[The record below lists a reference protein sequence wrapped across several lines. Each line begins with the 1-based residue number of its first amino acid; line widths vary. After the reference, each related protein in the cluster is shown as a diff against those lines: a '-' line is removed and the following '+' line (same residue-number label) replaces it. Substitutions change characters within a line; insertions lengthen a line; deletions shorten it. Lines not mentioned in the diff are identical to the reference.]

1 MNETFKIGLTGGIA
15 SGKTTVCDL
24 FKKLS
29 VEIIDADVISHELS
43 KKGGAAFEEIIEAFE
58 DEIIGDDGELDRK
71 KLRSIVFND
80 NTKKKMLERIIH
92 PKVLLSINEKIKASQ
107 SDYLIISVPLMIET
121 GMNAMMDR
129 VLLIDC
135 NAETQIERII
145 QRDQT
150 SREEAI
156 KIIESQA
163 SIESKRELSD
173 DRIIN
178 NNETSI
184 EELTLKVTSTFLAP
198 ATITSVLVCLDAQS
212 AVLKI
217 FLSIILNS
225 YCLSF
230 ST

>member
-24 FKKLS
+24 FKELS

-58 DEIIGDDGELDRK
+58 DEIIGNDGELDRK

-80 NTKKKMLERIIH
+80 NTKKKILEGIIH

-135 NAETQIERII
+135 NVETQIERLS
-145 QRDQT
+145 QRDQS

-163 SIESKRELSD
+163 SIETKRELSD

-184 EELTLKVTSTFLAP
+184 EELTLKVKE
-198 ATITSVLVCLDAQS
+198 LDD
-212 AVLKI
+212 
-217 FLSIILNS
+217 FYRNLNHK
-225 YCLSF
+225 
-230 ST
+230 

>member
-15 SGKTTVCDL
+15 SGKTTVCNL
-24 FKKLS
+24 FKDLS

-58 DEIIGDDGELDRK
+58 DEIIGNDGELDRK

-80 NTKKKMLERIIH
+80 DSKKKMLEGIIH

-135 NAETQIERII
+135 NVETQIERLR
-145 QRDQT
+145 QRDQS

-163 SIESKRELSD
+163 SIETKRELSD

-184 EELTLKVTSTFLAP
+184 EELTLKVKE
-198 ATITSVLVCLDAQS
+198 LDD
-212 AVLKI
+212 
-217 FLSIILNS
+217 FYRNLNHK
-225 YCLSF
+225 
-230 ST
+230 

>member
-24 FKKLS
+24 FKELS

-71 KLRSIVFND
+71 ILRSIVFSD
-80 NTKKKMLERIIH
+80 NAKKKILENIIH

-135 NAETQIERII
+135 NVETQIERII
-145 QRDQT
+145 KRDQT

-184 EELTLKVTSTFLAP
+184 EELTLKVKE
-198 ATITSVLVCLDAQS
+198 LDD
-212 AVLKI
+212 
-217 FLSIILNS
+217 FYRNLNNK
-225 YCLSF
+225 
-230 ST
+230 

>member
-24 FKKLS
+24 FKELS

-135 NAETQIERII
+135 NVETQIERII

-184 EELTLKVTSTFLAP
+184 EELKLKVKE
-198 ATITSVLVCLDAQS
+198 LDDFY
-212 AVLKI
+212 KN
-217 FLSIILNS
+217 LNNK
-225 YCLSF
+225 
-230 ST
+230 

>member
-24 FKKLS
+24 FKELS

-80 NTKKKMLERIIH
+80 NTKKKILERIIH

-135 NAETQIERII
+135 NVETQIERII

-184 EELTLKVTSTFLAP
+184 EELRIKVKEMNDFYKKFPDIVDIKL
-198 ATITSVLVCLDAQS
+198 
-212 AVLKI
+212 I
-217 FLSIILNS
+217 F
-225 YCLSF
+225 
-230 ST
+230 

>member
-15 SGKTTVCDL
+15 SGKTTVCNL
-24 FKKLS
+24 FKELS
-29 VEIIDADVISHELS
+29 IDIIDADVISNELS
-43 KKGGAAFEEIIEAFE
+43 KKGGAAFEEIVEAFE
-58 DEIIGDDGELDRK
+58 DDIIGNDGEIDRK
-71 KLRSIVFND
+71 KLRSIIFNND
-80 NTKKKMLERIIH
+80 TKKKILERIIH

-135 NAETQIERII
+135 NVETQIQRLI

-184 EELTLKVTSTFLAP
+184 EELRLKVKEMNDFYKKFP
-198 ATITSVLVCLDAQS
+198 DIVE
-212 AVLKI
+212 K
-217 FLSIILNS
+217 N
-225 YCLSF
+225 
-230 ST
+230 

>member
-15 SGKTTVCDL
+15 SGKTTVCNL
-24 FKKLS
+24 FKDLS

-58 DEIIGDDGELDRK
+58 DEIIGNDGELDRK

-80 NTKKKMLERIIH
+80 NTKKKILEGIIH

-135 NAETQIERII
+135 NVETQIERLS
-145 QRDQT
+145 QRDQS

-184 EELTLKVTSTFLAP
+184 EELTLKVKE
-198 ATITSVLVCLDAQS
+198 LDN
-212 AVLKI
+212 
-217 FLSIILNS
+217 FYRNLNHK
-225 YCLSF
+225 
-230 ST
+230 

>member
-1 MNETFKIGLTGGIA
+1 MNETLKIGLTGGIA
-15 SGKTTVCDL
+15 SGKTTVCNL
-24 FKKLS
+24 FKDLS

-58 DEIIGDDGELDRK
+58 DEIIGNDGELDRK

-80 NTKKKMLERIIH
+80 NTKKKMLEMIIH

-135 NAETQIERII
+135 NVETQIERLS
-145 QRDQT
+145 QRDQS

-184 EELTLKVTSTFLAP
+184 EELTLKVKE
-198 ATITSVLVCLDAQS
+198 LDD
-212 AVLKI
+212 
-217 FLSIILNS
+217 FYRNLNHK
-225 YCLSF
+225 
-230 ST
+230 

>member
-24 FKKLS
+24 FKELS

-135 NAETQIERII
+135 NVETQIERII

-184 EELTLKVTSTFLAP
+184 EELRLKVKEMNDFYKKFPDIVDIKL
-198 ATITSVLVCLDAQS
+198 
-212 AVLKI
+212 I
-217 FLSIILNS
+217 F
-225 YCLSF
+225 
-230 ST
+230 

>member
-24 FKKLS
+24 FKELS

-135 NAETQIERII
+135 NVETQIERII

-156 KIIESQA
+156 KIIESQS

-184 EELTLKVTSTFLAP
+184 EELTLKVKE
-198 ATITSVLVCLDAQS
+198 LDD
-212 AVLKI
+212 
-217 FLSIILNS
+217 FYRNLNNK
-225 YCLSF
+225 
-230 ST
+230 

>member
-15 SGKTTVCDL
+15 SGKTTVCNL
-24 FKKLS
+24 FKDLS

-58 DEIIGDDGELDRK
+58 DEIIGNDGELDRK

-135 NAETQIERII
+135 NVETQIERLS
-145 QRDQT
+145 QRDQS

-184 EELTLKVTSTFLAP
+184 EELTLKVKE
-198 ATITSVLVCLDAQS
+198 LDD
-212 AVLKI
+212 
-217 FLSIILNS
+217 FYRNLNHK
-225 YCLSF
+225 
-230 ST
+230 

>member
-24 FKKLS
+24 FKELS

-80 NTKKKMLERIIH
+80 NTKKKILERIIH

-135 NAETQIERII
+135 NVETQIQRLI

-178 NNETSI
+178 NDETSI
-184 EELTLKVTSTFLAP
+184 EELTLKVKE
-198 ATITSVLVCLDAQS
+198 LDD
-212 AVLKI
+212 
-217 FLSIILNS
+217 FYRNLNNK
-225 YCLSF
+225 
-230 ST
+230 

>member
-1 MNETFKIGLTGGIA
+1 MNETLKIGLTGGIA
-15 SGKTTVCDL
+15 SGKTTVCNL
-24 FKKLS
+24 FKDLS

-58 DEIIGDDGELDRK
+58 DEIIGNDGELDRK

-80 NTKKKMLERIIH
+80 NTKKKILEGIIH

-135 NAETQIERII
+135 NVETQIERLS
-145 QRDQT
+145 QRDQS

-184 EELTLKVTSTFLAP
+184 EELTLKVKE
-198 ATITSVLVCLDAQS
+198 LDD
-212 AVLKI
+212 
-217 FLSIILNS
+217 FYRNLNHK
-225 YCLSF
+225 
-230 ST
+230 

>member
-24 FKKLS
+24 FKELS

-80 NTKKKMLERIIH
+80 NTKKKILERIIH

-135 NAETQIERII
+135 NVETQIERII

-184 EELTLKVTSTFLAP
+184 EELTLKVKE
-198 ATITSVLVCLDAQS
+198 LDD
-212 AVLKI
+212 
-217 FLSIILNS
+217 FYRNLNNK
-225 YCLSF
+225 
-230 ST
+230 

>member
-24 FKKLS
+24 FRELS

-121 GMNAMMDR
+121 GMNSMMDR
-129 VLLIDC
+129 ILLIDC
-135 NAETQIERII
+135 NVETQIERII

-184 EELTLKVTSTFLAP
+184 EELTLKVKE
-198 ATITSVLVCLDAQS
+198 LDD
-212 AVLKI
+212 
-217 FLSIILNS
+217 FYRNLNNK
-225 YCLSF
+225 
-230 ST
+230 

>member
-24 FKKLS
+24 FKELS

-80 NTKKKMLERIIH
+80 DSKKKMLEGIIH

-135 NAETQIERII
+135 NVETQIERLS
-145 QRDQT
+145 QRDQS

-184 EELTLKVTSTFLAP
+184 EELTLKVKE
-198 ATITSVLVCLDAQS
+198 LDD
-212 AVLKI
+212 
-217 FLSIILNS
+217 FYRNLNHK
-225 YCLSF
+225 
-230 ST
+230 

>member
-24 FKKLS
+24 FKELS

-135 NAETQIERII
+135 NVETQIERII

-150 SREEAI
+150 SREQAI

-184 EELTLKVTSTFLAP
+184 EELTLKVKE
-198 ATITSVLVCLDAQS
+198 LDD
-212 AVLKI
+212 
-217 FLSIILNS
+217 FYRNLNNK
-225 YCLSF
+225 
-230 ST
+230 

>member
-24 FKKLS
+24 FKELS

-135 NAETQIERII
+135 NVETQIQRLI

-184 EELTLKVTSTFLAP
+184 EELTLKVKE
-198 ATITSVLVCLDAQS
+198 LDD
-212 AVLKI
+212 
-217 FLSIILNS
+217 FYRNLNNK
-225 YCLSF
+225 
-230 ST
+230 

>member
-24 FKKLS
+24 FKELS

-135 NAETQIERII
+135 NVETQIERII

-184 EELTLKVTSTFLAP
+184 EELRLKVKEMNDFYKKFSDIVDIKL
-198 ATITSVLVCLDAQS
+198 
-212 AVLKI
+212 I
-217 FLSIILNS
+217 F
-225 YCLSF
+225 
-230 ST
+230 

>member
-15 SGKTTVCDL
+15 SGKTTVCNL
-24 FKKLS
+24 FKDLS

-80 NTKKKMLERIIH
+80 NTKKKILERIIH
-92 PKVLLSINEKIKASQ
+92 PKVLLSINEKIKSSQ

-135 NAETQIERII
+135 NVETQIERII

-184 EELTLKVTSTFLAP
+184 EELRLKVKEMNDFYKKFPDIVEKKL
-198 ATITSVLVCLDAQS
+198 
-212 AVLKI
+212 I
-217 FLSIILNS
+217 F
-225 YCLSF
+225 
-230 ST
+230 

>member
-15 SGKTTVCDL
+15 SGKTTVCNL
-24 FKKLS
+24 FKDLS

-58 DEIIGDDGELDRK
+58 DEIIGNDGELDRK

-80 NTKKKMLERIIH
+80 DSKKKMLEGIIH

-121 GMNAMMDR
+121 GMNAIMDR

-135 NAETQIERII
+135 NVETQIERLS
-145 QRDQT
+145 QRDQS

-184 EELTLKVTSTFLAP
+184 EELTLKVKE
-198 ATITSVLVCLDAQS
+198 LDD
-212 AVLKI
+212 
-217 FLSIILNS
+217 FYRNLNHK
-225 YCLSF
+225 
-230 ST
+230 

>member
-24 FKKLS
+24 FKELS

-80 NTKKKMLERIIH
+80 NTKKKILERIIH

-135 NAETQIERII
+135 NVETQIERII

-184 EELTLKVTSTFLAP
+184 EELTLKVKEMNDFYKKLP
-198 ATITSVLVCLDAQS
+198 DIVDIKL
-212 AVLKI
+212 I
-217 FLSIILNS
+217 F
-225 YCLSF
+225 
-230 ST
+230 

>member
-24 FKKLS
+24 FKELS

-80 NTKKKMLERIIH
+80 NTKKKILERIIH

-135 NAETQIERII
+135 NVETQIQRLI

-184 EELTLKVTSTFLAP
+184 EELTLKVKE
-198 ATITSVLVCLDAQS
+198 LDD
-212 AVLKI
+212 
-217 FLSIILNS
+217 FYRNLNNK
-225 YCLSF
+225 
-230 ST
+230 

>member
-1 MNETFKIGLTGGIA
+1 MNETLKIGLTGGIA
-15 SGKTTVCDL
+15 SGKTTVCNL
-24 FKKLS
+24 FKDLS

-80 NTKKKMLERIIH
+80 NTKKKMLEMIIH

-135 NAETQIERII
+135 NVETQIERLS
-145 QRDQT
+145 QRDQS

-184 EELTLKVTSTFLAP
+184 EELTLKVKE
-198 ATITSVLVCLDAQS
+198 LDD
-212 AVLKI
+212 
-217 FLSIILNS
+217 FYRNLNHK
-225 YCLSF
+225 
-230 ST
+230 

>member
-24 FKKLS
+24 FKELS

-135 NAETQIERII
+135 NVETQIERII

-173 DRIIN
+173 DKIIN

-184 EELTLKVTSTFLAP
+184 KELTLKVKE
-198 ATITSVLVCLDAQS
+198 LDD
-212 AVLKI
+212 
-217 FLSIILNS
+217 FYRNLNNK
-225 YCLSF
+225 
-230 ST
+230 

>member
-15 SGKTTVCDL
+15 SGKTTVCNL
-24 FKKLS
+24 FKDLS

-58 DEIIGDDGELDRK
+58 DEIIGNDGELDRK

-80 NTKKKMLERIIH
+80 DSKKKMLEWIIH

-135 NAETQIERII
+135 NVETQIERLS
-145 QRDQT
+145 QRDQS

-184 EELTLKVTSTFLAP
+184 EELTLKVKE
-198 ATITSVLVCLDAQS
+198 LDD
-212 AVLKI
+212 
-217 FLSIILNS
+217 FYRNLNHK
-225 YCLSF
+225 
-230 ST
+230 

>member
-24 FKKLS
+24 FKELS

-135 NAETQIERII
+135 NVETQIERII

-156 KIIESQA
+156 KIIESQS

-184 EELTLKVTSTFLAP
+184 EELTLKVKEMNDFYKKFPDIVDIKL
-198 ATITSVLVCLDAQS
+198 
-212 AVLKI
+212 I
-217 FLSIILNS
+217 F
-225 YCLSF
+225 
-230 ST
+230 

>member
-24 FKKLS
+24 FKELS

-80 NTKKKMLERIIH
+80 NTKKKMLEMIIH

-135 NAETQIERII
+135 NVETQIERII

-156 KIIESQA
+156 KIIESQS

-184 EELTLKVTSTFLAP
+184 EELTLKVKEMNDFYKKLP
-198 ATITSVLVCLDAQS
+198 DIVDIKL
-212 AVLKI
+212 I
-217 FLSIILNS
+217 F
-225 YCLSF
+225 
-230 ST
+230 

>member
-24 FKKLS
+24 FKELS

-43 KKGGAAFEEIIEAFE
+43 KKGGAAFQEIIEAFE

-80 NTKKKMLERIIH
+80 NTKKKILERIIH

-135 NAETQIERII
+135 NVETQIERII

-184 EELTLKVTSTFLAP
+184 EELTLKVKEMNDFYKKLP
-198 ATITSVLVCLDAQS
+198 DIVDIKL
-212 AVLKI
+212 I
-217 FLSIILNS
+217 F
-225 YCLSF
+225 
-230 ST
+230 

>member
-15 SGKTTVCDL
+15 SGKTTVCNL
-24 FKKLS
+24 FKDLL

-43 KKGGAAFEEIIEAFE
+43 KKGGAAFEEIVEAFG
-58 DEIIGDDGELDRK
+58 DQIIEDDGELDRK
-71 KLRSIVFND
+71 RLRSIVFND
-80 NTKKKMLERIIH
+80 NLKKKMLERIIH

-135 NAETQIERII
+135 NVETQIERII

-184 EELTLKVTSTFLAP
+184 EELRLKVKEMNDFYKKFP
-198 ATITSVLVCLDAQS
+198 DIVE
-212 AVLKI
+212 K
-217 FLSIILNS
+217 
-225 YCLSF
+225 
-230 ST
+230 

>member
-24 FKKLS
+24 FKELS

-58 DEIIGDDGELDRK
+58 DEIIGDNGELDRK

-80 NTKKKMLERIIH
+80 NTKKKILERIIH

-135 NAETQIERII
+135 NVETQIERII

-184 EELTLKVTSTFLAP
+184 EELTLKVKEMNDFYKKLP
-198 ATITSVLVCLDAQS
+198 DIVDIKL
-212 AVLKI
+212 I
-217 FLSIILNS
+217 F
-225 YCLSF
+225 
-230 ST
+230 

>member
-15 SGKTTVCDL
+15 SGKTTVCNL
-24 FKKLS
+24 FKDLS

-58 DEIIGDDGELDRK
+58 DEIIGNDGELDRK

-80 NTKKKMLERIIH
+80 DSKKKMLEGIIH
-92 PKVLLSINEKIKASQ
+92 PKVLLRINEKIKASQ

-135 NAETQIERII
+135 NVETQIERLS
-145 QRDQT
+145 QRDQS

-184 EELTLKVTSTFLAP
+184 EELTLKVKE
-198 ATITSVLVCLDAQS
+198 LDD
-212 AVLKI
+212 
-217 FLSIILNS
+217 FYRNLNHK
-225 YCLSF
+225 
-230 ST
+230 

>member
-15 SGKTTVCDL
+15 SGKTTVCNL
-24 FKKLS
+24 FKDLS

-58 DEIIGDDGELDRK
+58 DEIIGNDGELDRK

-80 NTKKKMLERIIH
+80 NTKKKILERIIH

-135 NAETQIERII
+135 NVETQIERLS
-145 QRDQT
+145 QRDQS

-184 EELTLKVTSTFLAP
+184 EELTLKVKE
-198 ATITSVLVCLDAQS
+198 LDD
-212 AVLKI
+212 
-217 FLSIILNS
+217 FYRNLNHK
-225 YCLSF
+225 
-230 ST
+230 

>member
-24 FKKLS
+24 FKELS

-80 NTKKKMLERIIH
+80 KTKKKMLERIIH

-135 NAETQIERII
+135 NVETQIERII

-178 NNETSI
+178 NSETSI
-184 EELTLKVTSTFLAP
+184 EELTLKVKEMDDFYR
-198 ATITSVLVCLDAQS
+198 
-212 AVLKI
+212 
-217 FLSIILNS
+217 N
-225 YCLSF
+225 F
-230 ST
+230 SNK

>member
-24 FKKLS
+24 FKELS

-80 NTKKKMLERIIH
+80 NTKKKILERIIH

-135 NAETQIERII
+135 NVETQIERII

-184 EELTLKVTSTFLAP
+184 EELRLKVKEMNELYKKLP
-198 ATITSVLVCLDAQS
+198 DIVNIKLV
-212 AVLKI
+212 
-217 FLSIILNS
+217 F
-225 YCLSF
+225 
-230 ST
+230 

>member
-24 FKKLS
+24 FKELS

-80 NTKKKMLERIIH
+80 NTKKKILERIIH

-135 NAETQIERII
+135 NVETQIERII

-184 EELTLKVTSTFLAP
+184 EELRLKVKEINDFYKKFPDIVDIKL
-198 ATITSVLVCLDAQS
+198 
-212 AVLKI
+212 I
-217 FLSIILNS
+217 F
-225 YCLSF
+225 
-230 ST
+230 